1 MAGSGGEATQRLDPS
16 FGRGSPLRVASDAYL
31 RASTVVV
38 QWSAMAVIAFMVALN
53 ATDITLRALV
63 GSGFSWTQEL
73 SIILAMYL
81 YFYAYALIAKEDG
94 YIRVEFLVNRL
105 PAVAQRWLDMGAR
118 LLVLAFQAV
127 LAWLAID
134 TARFASLFETPV
146 LGWPETVFFVPVV
159 IGAIDICLTE
169 LIYLVRHL
177 RGESAVRERRSGLLS

>member
-1 MAGSGGEATQRLDPS
+1 MAESGGEATQRLDPS
-16 FGRGSPLRVASDAYL
+16 FGRGGPLRAVSDAYL
-31 RASTVVV
+31 RASTVLV

-159 IGAIDICLTE
+159 IGAVDICLTE